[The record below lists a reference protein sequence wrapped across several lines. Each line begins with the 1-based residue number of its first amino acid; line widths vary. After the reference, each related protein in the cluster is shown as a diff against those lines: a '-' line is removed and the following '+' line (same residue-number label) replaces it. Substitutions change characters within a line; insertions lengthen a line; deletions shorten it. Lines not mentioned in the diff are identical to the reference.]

1 MHDNFI
7 FYLPKLFVFCYP
19 FSVLFSLILVIF
31 IVNKIN
37 FNSQL
42 TILGTSKNYKQI
54 KLNKTKQKI
63 KKEIF
68 EFVKQNNET
77 PNSEGIFEI

>member
-31 IVNKIN
+31 IVNEIN